1 MGGRARRRIARESQE
16 FAREQVA
23 AYRAEQAI
31 QRDILEKQKEE
42 YRQFEFVNPYRDLQ
56 NYYEDMENVFEDLT
70 VDTQAADFQMER
82 GEQQR
87 ANILQALRGAA
98 GGSGIAN
105 LAQSLANQGILQAAQ
120 VSANIAQ
127 QERQNQMLAARAAN
141 QIQTAERR
149 GMAAADM
156 AQRGGEAMVQQAEM
170 SRINTLLGIEF
181 GGMAGANAG
190 LQAAYANQMG
200 AFGLEAQML
209 GAQMGMYGNIIG
221 GIAQGAGTAGSAAIL
236 AGSDRRLKK
245 NINLIGKSP
254 SGINIYSFEYKNSMF
269 GTGTYQGVM
278 ADEVPHAVVSNNGYD
293 MVDYSLVDVDFKQI

>member
-1 MGGRARRRIARESQE
+1 MGGRARRRIARESME
-16 FAREQVA
+16 FAKEQVA

-127 QERQNQMLAARAAN
+127 QERQNRILAARAAN

-200 AFGLEAQML
+200 AYGLDAQML
-209 GAQMGMYGNIIG
+209 GAQMGMYGQIMS
-221 GIAQGAGTAGSAAIL
+221 GIAQGGGTAAA
-236 AGSDRRLKK
+236 AYFSDKRLKK

-254 SGINIYSFEYKNSMF
+254 SGINIYSFEYINNSY
-269 GTGTYQGVM
+269 GSGIYQGVI
-278 ADEVPHAVVSNNGYD
+278 ANEVPHAVINKNGYD
-293 MVDYSLVDVDFKQI
+293 MVDYSLIDVDFKQI

>member
-1 MGGRARRRIARESQE
+1 MGGRARRRIARESMD
-16 FAREQVA
+16 FAKQQVA

-70 VDTQAADFQMER
+70 VDTRAADFQMER

-105 LAQSLANQGILQAAQ
+105 LAQSLANQGVLQAAQ

-127 QERQNQMLAARAAN
+127 QERQNKVLAARAAN

-170 SRINTLLGIEF
+170 SRVNTLLGIEF
-181 GGMAGANAG
+181 AGMAGANAG
-190 LQAAYANQMG
+190 VQAAYANQMG
-200 AFGLEAQML
+200 AYGLDAQML
-209 GAQMGMYGNIIG
+209 GAQMGMYGQIIG
-221 GIAQGAGTAGSAAIL
+221 GVAQGAGTVGAAMIP
-236 AGSDRRLKK
+236 SDRKLKK

-278 ADEVPHAVVSNNGYD
+278 ADEVSHAIVNSNGYD

>member
-1 MGGRARRRIARESQE
+1 MGGRARRRIARESME
-16 FAREQVA
+16 FAKEQVA

-31 QRDILEKQKEE
+31 QREILEKQKEE
-42 YRQFEFVNPYRDLQ
+42 YRDFEFVNPYRDLQ

-98 GGSGIAN
+98 GGSGVAN

-127 QERQNQMLAARAAN
+127 QERQNKVLAARAAN

-181 GGMAGANAG
+181 AGMAGANAG
-190 LQAAYANQMG
+190 VQAAYANQMG
-200 AFGLEAQML
+200 AYGLDAQML
-209 GAQMGMYGNIIG
+209 GAQMGMYGNILS

-236 AGSDRRLKK
+236 ASDRRLKK

-293 MVDYSLVDVDFKQI
+293 MVDYNLVDVDFKQI

>member
-105 LAQSLANQGILQAAQ
+105 LAQSLANQGVLQAAQ

-127 QERQNQMLAARAAN
+127 QERQNQILSARAAN
-141 QIQTAERR
+141 QIQVAERR

-200 AFGLEAQML
+200 AYGLEAQML
-209 GAQMGMYGNIIG
+209 GAQMGMYGNIIS
-221 GIAQGAGTAGSAAIL
+221 GIAQGGGTAAA
-236 AGSDRRLKK
+236 AYYSDKRLKK

-254 SGINIYSFEYKNSMF
+254 SGINIYSFEYINNSY
-269 GTGTYQGVM
+269 GSGIYQGVI
-278 ADEVPHAVVSNNGYD
+278 ADEVPHAIVSNNGYD

>member
-127 QERQNQMLAARAAN
+127 QERQNQIL
-141 QIQTAERR
+141 
-149 GMAAADM
+149 
-156 AQRGGEAMVQQAEM
+156 
-170 SRINTLLGIEF
+170 
-181 GGMAGANAG
+181 
-190 LQAAYANQMG
+190 
-200 AFGLEAQML
+200 
-209 GAQMGMYGNIIG
+209 
-221 GIAQGAGTAGSAAIL
+221 SA
-236 AGSDRRLKK
+236 
-245 NINLIGKSP
+245 
-254 SGINIYSFEYKNSMF
+254 
-269 GTGTYQGVM
+269 
-278 ADEVPHAVVSNNGYD
+278 
-293 MVDYSLVDVDFKQI
+293 

>member
-1 MGGRARRRIARESQE
+1 MGGRARRRIARESLE
-16 FAREQVA
+16 FSKEQVA

-42 YRQFEFVNPYRDLQ
+42 YRQFEFVNPYKDLQ

-98 GGSGIAN
+98 GGSGVAN
-105 LAQSLANQGILQAAQ
+105 LAQSLANQGVLQAAQ

-127 QERQNQMLAARAAN
+127 QERQNRILAARAAN

-170 SRINTLLGIEF
+170 SRLNTLLGIEF

-190 LQAAYANQMG
+190 VQAAYANQMG
-200 AFGLEAQML
+200 AYGLEAQML
-209 GAQMGMYGNIIG
+209 GAQMGMYGQIIG
-221 GIAQGAGTAGSAAIL
+221 GIAQGAGTVGAAMIP
-236 AGSDRRLKK
+236 SDRKLKK

-254 SGINIYSFEYKNSMF
+254 SGINIYSFEYKNNMF
-269 GTGTYQGVM
+269 GAGTYQGVM
-278 ADEVPHAVVSNNGYD
+278 ADEVSHAIVNGDSYD
-293 MVDYSLVDVDFKQI
+293 IVDYSLIDVDFKQI